1 MCVPSASGPCSC
13 SHVKARRTKPGP
25 SSWFQHR
32 PFNALGRTGLKP
44 WWLTEN
50 NVVQRSGGYWNQ
62 DSGAIDK
69 VVSELLAGLAAQE
82 ARSVLSRLAEKLAGL
97 RASDAQPRAILS
109 RRQRPRRPGWV
120 LDAVREVMADQVG
133 PMRVAQV
140 HAAVEALLGEAV
152 SKDSVSWCL
161 SAGAH
166 KKERLFVRIARGRYV
181 LARDARHAEGT
192 GAKNAVVRGA
202 AYGARL
208 CPSSIPGR
216 ATPMDGRW
224 CST

>member
-1 MCVPSASGPCSC
+1 MVPIA
-13 SHVKARRTKPGP
+13 T
-25 SSWFQHR
+25 
-32 PFNALGRTGLKP
+32 FNLPEMR
-44 WWLTEN
+44 
-50 NVVQRSGGYWNQ
+50 RSGGYWNQ
-62 DSGAIDK
+62 DSGSIDK
-69 VVSELLAGLAAQE
+69 IVSELMAAHEARAGL
-82 ARSVLSRLAEKLAGL
+82 SRVAKKLADL
-97 RASDAQPRAILS
+97 RASDAQPRAITS
-109 RRQRPRRPGWV
+109 RRLRSRRPGWV
-120 LDAVREVMADQVG
+120 LDAVREVMADQAG

-140 HAAVEALLGEAV
+140 HAEVEALLGEAV

-192 GAKNAVVRGA
+192 GPKNTVVRGA
-202 AYGARL
+202 GYGARL

>member
-1 MCVPSASGPCSC
+1 MRSVPG
-13 SHVKARRTKPGP
+13 
-25 SSWFQHR
+25 SWYT
-32 PFNALGRTGLKP
+32 PVGM
-44 WWLTEN
+44 
-50 NVVQRSGGYWNQ
+50 QRSGGYWNQ

-69 VVSELLAGLAAQE
+69 VVSELLVALAAQE
-82 ARSVLSRLAEKLAGL
+82 ARSRLSRLVEKLAGL
-97 RASDAQPRAILS
+97 RASDARPRAITS
-109 RRQRPRRPGWV
+109 RRLRPRRPGWV
-120 LDAVREVMADQVG
+120 LDAVRAVMADQAG

-166 KKERLFVRIARGRYV
+166 RKERLFVRIARGRYV

-192 GAKNAVVRGA
+192 GAKNTVVRGS

-208 CPSSIPGR
+208 CPSSIPGQ
-216 ATPMDGRW
+216 ATPTGGRW